1 MLMTQQGNIAA
12 VACSWSLLIKNDI
25 SNLISL
31 LDNTAKMAF
40 NMIFTLF
47 NLLLQN
53 LGYKI
58 DIWTFYCIMAVH
70 VISGINKVKLVVL
83 IIYKY

>member
-70 VISGINKVKLVVL
+70 VISCINKVKLVVL